1 MLAVFDATQQRIR
14 MAQQF
19 VGLADIAFGYQL
31 ADDGTADCSLSTQL
45 AHLDAQLL
53 SVAHVIVETF
63 LAVVSKAV
71 VVTRQQH
78 AHAPLVSQHLFHKL
92 PCRQGLQFRGKC
104 QHFHAV
110 DACLADK
117 PDFLLQ
123 RRQHLFLTG
132 RVVER
137 NA

>member
-1 MLAVFDATQQRIR
+1 MLAVFDTTQQRIR

-19 VGLADIAFGYQL
+19 VGLADIAFSYQL
-31 ADDGTADCSLSTQL
+31 ADDGTADCSLGSQL
-45 AHLDAQLL
+45 AHLDAQF
-53 SVAHVIVETF
+53 ATIPHIVVKPF
-63 LAVVSKAV
+63 LAVVAEAV
-71 VVTRQQH
+71 VVTRQKH
-78 AHAPLVSQHLFHKL
+78 ANAPLVSQHLLHKL
-92 PCRQGLQFRGKC
+92 LCCQGLQFRGKC

-132 RVVER
+132 
-137 NA
+137 